1 MKKSLFQLFRKNIKW
16 EGMIYCVAL
25 LLTSTL
31 FISCENFLNGGDVRH
46 EIEDIIAYNNAK
58 IVNVSLSCDS
68 SIGTLFP
75 NQTYQARLGYEFEI
89 QFIPNTNE
97 YQIKDF
103 SKIFEAVSLRD
114 DSDRSEYVQIQIK
127 EQSQE
132 DKKSG
137 VYRASI
143 TVIKETDDIKI
154 RPVCISLPKI
164 LKMTPENKKN
174 GDDQDTPITIEFN
187 KPVDPQTFDI
197 TCISIT
203 DGENDLNDKF
213 DTPVFNIGNTILTIP
228 AKKDTLILA
237 PDGAKRE
244 MEIFVSIDTTNLKDC
259 DGISIPAFPTHQYKI
274 NTNFGNQKKVSVLI
288 KTIDGTGS
296 FLEDGTRECIA
307 GFSLGELQFTVN
319 KNYCI
324 YTGLEAVN
332 KNNPSIKLNDHVI
345 FTPVSSD
352 EANGVYTTKVS
363 IIDQVENLLIQP
375 TYIQRPVIISTSPQY
390 VDEGKLPTEAINIT
404 FNQSFEGITNING
417 TELFSFD
424 NISIKCQG
432 MDISDCFEAPVLSE
446 DKKTVIITPNIYN
459 FSRYLRSKQM
469 ILADVTVTLDDSKMY
484 FNIQDKTVQIA
495 NNNYL
500 SFKVRYNPSSIES
513 TPPEKVDFNIFRSYE
528 NGTGIHSMGMVIDY
542 NELHALYGYNPF
554 ACYDKYIENNLT
566 DFDLYYNRTKGD
578 TVYITGKFTDYGTGV
593 KTVRVREDWDYCY
606 YYDQGKDEPVITTY
620 KQGNPKVLKWETSG
634 NSVTFVIKHKL
645 LSADG
650 LVRIR
655 TSILDAYDNE
665 NIQDLTIV
673 KISSVNFDCAELSNF
688 YIDPENY
695 YADDDFCDDVSNSDI
710 FDMDTYLQDLKN
722 IKLVYNPHG
731 DYNLSNP
738 EISFA
743 AYLPAMEI
751 DPEEIYT
758 SIQCEY
764 IDDDGELQKHEMD
777 IHYYDDEGFYDAKNW
792 NHTLVNVT
800 DVSGLSVKITITDD
814 LGNTGSE
821 TFQFPTKKIIISN
834 QEYDEDIN
842 QITFYHNGESTG
854 NDTEG
859 LILFQDSGIWKCFK
873 FDSLKA
879 KLLDGYTYK
888 MLPYSPY
895 HLAGVLSDE
904 FTFDTQPASLPEIEL
919 NGEITLQLKPF
930 NPATD
935 DMGYTYVNIPIK
947 PETWN
952 TYDKILAEISFEDTD
967 GYKSKYKTVFKNNEA
982 ILKPK
987 IGAMDI
993 VCFSKTYKNYKV
1005 TLYGITEDGQLSIP
1019 KTLPIPVPV
1028 DAEELSA
1035 FDNTLPTIR
1044 FERNSSNKH
1053 LFKAEVGD
1061 NQTGPKSIKVYSN
1074 DKLKYSYE
1082 NTHYQYNNIIANLE
1096 IYDYIT
1102 EFTQDSAL
1110 LSVKIVGSENNNN
1123 IVTKTFEQTIPKDAS
1138 VYVSQKTNS
1147 SWTFNTEGALN
1158 NTLIQKFNTN
1168 TNTWDLCYQGLTSD
1182 PNDTS
1187 HFKRIYN
1194 IDVDYLNGSTTI
1206 ELPLTNKYINPS
1218 VYNTYV
1224 YANIGNYFIRL
1235 KNGDSIFQ
1243 YYYIGQTSSGDFL
1256 NSGRYDSLKPN
1267 GLATDS
1273 VIISSDA
1280 PVFVHTLVSS
1290 FPYETCKYWTIE
1302 DWEFY
1307 KKDIGLQQFN
1317 YSGRHE
1323 SKYYI
1328 PMTQI
1333 KTGQCYVVIAY
1344 FADGTSQMSEVMVK
1358 N

>member
-31 FISCENFLNGGDVRH
+31 LISCENFLNGGDVRH

-114 DSDRSEYVQIQIK
+114 DSDRSEYVQIQVK

-375 TYIQRPVIISTSPQY
+375 TYIQRPVIVSTSPQY

-404 FNQSFEGITNING
+404 FNQSFEGVTNING

-528 NGTGIHSMGMVIDY
+528 NGEGKDNIGMALDY
-542 NELHALYGYNPF
+542 NWIHGNYGYKTSWM
-554 ACYDKYIENNLT
+554 DRYIDDYLHEDDMLE
-566 DFDLYYNRTKGD
+566 NRTKGD
-578 TVYITGKFTDYGTGV
+578 TVYITGKFIDYGSGV
-593 KTVRVREDWDYCY
+593 KTVKVQEEWIDTY
-606 YYDQGKDEPVITTY
+606 YFYGEEGILTTTY
-620 KQGNPKVLKWETSG
+620 KAGDPRVLLWKKSADNSAET
-634 NSVTFVIKHKL
+634 TFVIKHKL
-645 LSADG
+645 LADDG
-650 LVRIR
+650 LVHIK
-655 TSILDAYDNE
+655 TFITDGYDNE
-665 NIQDLTIV
+665 NIQDLTV
-673 KISSVNFDCAELSNF
+673 FKVGSVNLGEAHLHNIYYSGRY
-688 YIDPENY
+688 YISDTS
-695 YADDDFCDDVSNSDI
+695 FCEGDTPSD
-710 FDMDTYLQDLKN
+710 FDMDEYETELKN
-722 IKLVYNPHG
+722 IKLIYDPYDSEEYCHCNF
-731 DYNLSNP
+731 YF
-738 EISFA
+738 FA
-743 AYLPAMEI
+743 LLPNFQI

-758 SIQCEY
+758 KIECEY
-764 IDDDGELQKHEMD
+764 IDDDGIPHKEEMEKY
-777 IHYYDDEGFYDAKNW
+777 YYDENDPDGIKNW
-792 NHTLVNVT
+792 NHTLINVS
-800 DVSGLSVKITITDD
+800 DVSGLSVKVTVTDD
-814 LGNTGSE
+814 LGNKGSE
-821 TFQFPTKKIIISN
+821 TFQFPTQYAVINNEPVSSNIS
-834 QEYDEDIN
+834 EASYSHFGD
-842 QITFYHNGESTG
+842 STG
-854 NDTEG
+854 NTTTNALVVFKDDNEDWKAFKCYDYSVTFLKDYTYQIIPFDTDSLTGSISKEFNYDTET
-859 LILFQDSGIWKCFK
+859 
-873 FDSLKA
+873 SLA
-879 KLLDGYTYK
+879 K
-888 MLPYSPY
+888 
-895 HLAGVLSDE
+895 V
-904 FTFDTQPASLPEIEL
+904 EL
-919 NGEITLQLKPF
+919 NGEITLESKPF
-930 NPATD
+930 NPAKED
-935 DMGYTYVNIPIK
+935 NANTYINIPIK

-952 TYDKILAEISFEDTD
+952 TYSKVLVQLAYDASGTTNKIITIFENKET
-967 GYKSKYKTVFKNNEA
+967 
-982 ILKPK
+982 ILKPELYTGNVINFGNNCTNHK
-987 IGAMDI
+987 A
-993 VCFSKTYKNYKV
+993 S
-1005 TLYGITEDGQLSIP
+1005 LYGITENGQVSRINTISIPIPQDYDEWVSYDNQLPTVYGKRESDYKDRYYLSI
-1019 KTLPIPVPV
+1019 T
-1028 DAEELSA
+1028 DSQ
-1035 FDNTLPTIR
+1035 
-1044 FERNSSNKH
+1044 S
-1053 LFKAEVGD
+1053 
-1061 NQTGPKSIKVYSN
+1061 GPKSLTTYVNGKRVFDRTVTADYP
-1074 DKLKYSYE
+1074 
-1082 NTHYQYNNIIANLE
+1082 YNNINQTIE

-1102 EFTQDSAL
+1102 EFTSDSAL
-1110 LSVKIVGSENNNN
+1110 LSFTITGKDNNNN
-1123 IVTKTFEQTIPKDAS
+1123 IQ
-1138 VYVSQKTNS
+1138 SQKVEETIFRDSPIYVARKSNDENIG
-1147 SWTFNTEGALN
+1147 WTFYTEGAFNSALV
-1158 NTLIQKFNTN
+1158 QKFNQSQN
-1168 TNTWDLCYQGLTSD
+1168 NWVECYKDIPSTANSLYMEYS
-1182 PNDTS
+1182 
-1187 HFKRIYN
+1187 
-1194 IDVDYLNGSTTI
+1194 NGSSLVYI
-1206 ELPLTNKYINPS
+1206 PLTRIN
-1218 VYNTYV
+1218 
-1224 YANIGNYFIRL
+1224 NYFIRL

-1243 YYYIGQTSSGDFL
+1243 YYFIGLNDSNDFL
-1256 NSGRYDSLKPN
+1256 NSGRYDYLKPN

-1290 FPYETCKYWTIE
+1290 FPYETCKYWSIE

-1307 KKDIGLQQFN
+1307 KKELGPQEIDYF
-1317 YSGRHE
+1317 SRFE
-1323 SKYYI
+1323 RKYYI